1 MARGARVAL
10 MSLIEMRDARA
21 SIGHRKVLD
30 GASLSLEAGEIVGLV
45 GRNGAGKTSALRAM
59 LGLLPVS
66 YGSVWLDGAELAD
79 LTSVAR
85 AERVGYLPQERR
97 IAWNMPV
104 VEIVALAT
112 PFLDGEESRGRAA
125 AALALLEAGH
135 LAERGVAELSGGE
148 RARVLIAR
156 ALNTPGRALL
166 LDEPIAGLDPD
177 AQMFVLDR
185 LRAEAAGGRGILMS
199 LHDLTAAARACDR
212 VAVMADGKVIRDAVP
227 VEALASPVLREAF
240 GIEAEWV
247 EGPAGPLLSVGARQG
262 A

>member
-1 MARGARVAL
+1 
-10 MSLIEMRDARA
+10 MRDARA
-21 SIGHRKVLD
+21 SIGHRQVLE

-45 GRNGAGKTSALRAM
+45 GKNGAGKTSALRAM

-66 YGSVWLDGAELAD
+66 DGTVRLDGTRLLD
-79 LTSVAR
+79 LSPLAR

-125 AALALLEAGH
+125 AALVSLEAGH

-148 RARVLIAR
+148 RTRVLIAR

-177 AQMFVLDR
+177 AQMFVLDQ
-185 LRAEAAGGRGILMS
+185 LRDEAAGGRGILMS

-212 VAVMADGKVIRDAVP
+212 VAVMAGGRVIRDATP
-227 VEALASPVLREAF
+227 VDALAPAILREAF
-240 GIEAEWV
+240 GIEADWV
-247 EGPAGPLLSVGARQG
+247 QGQAGPLLSIGARQG